1 MLADRLIT
9 DKSREQFAAVYGTKV
24 AGLRSLFAATA
35 EDDLRFIALFSST
48 TGRFGRTGQ
57 VDYAVA
63 NEVLNKLAQDEA
75 RRRPGCRT
83 VSINWGPWD
92 GGMVTPALKKVF
104 AGEGIG
110 LIGLAEGGDFLVREI
125 AATDAPVEIVALA
138 ETAAEMPGPSAQ
150 SSRRT

>member
-24 AGLRSLFAATA
+24 SGLRSLFDATV

-63 NEVLNKLAQDEA
+63 NEVLNKLAQEES

-92 GGMVTPALKKVF
+92 GGMVTPALKKLF

-110 LIGLAEGGDFLVREI
+110 LIGLEEGGDFLVREI
-125 AATDAPVEIVALA
+125 AATDAPDRKSVV
-138 ETAAEMPGPSAQ
+138 
-150 SSRRT
+150 